1 MLACGYDSWRKYVKE
16 FRGEIIKR
24 RKVKKYNCGIRASR
38 VNEIWHMD
46 ITEFKLKD
54 GGKVYLQVI
63 VDNFSRKV
71 INWKL
76 SQKKGQSLSVKTM
89 LDTTKEIIPETLLI
103 DGGGENTGN
112 EIKKLFLGRG
122 ITALVAKKDVVF
134 SNSMVESFF
143 RILKQKFICKYC
155 HYKLSRIYR
164 IVERSVKYFNDTPLG
179 IFHGAKPNEVYN
191 GLSDFS
197 DLREKLALGIG
208 RSRAERPMINL
219 SCASGNIV
227 SFTI

>member
-1 MLACGYDSWRKYVKE
+1 
-16 FRGEIIKR
+16 
-24 RKVKKYNCGIRASR
+24 
-38 VNEIWHMD
+38 MD

-143 RILKQKFICKYC
+143 RILKQKFICKYR

-164 IVERSVKYFNDTPLG
+164 IVERSVKYFNVTPLG